1 MRPQAL
7 ACAELQGLCMMSRS
21 KECAGETPCSR
32 PARRAFILSNW
43 KAGDIVMS
51 EGIKPRVEDVLCDA
65 RLDQKAKVAKLRQLE
80 ADALARQRASTE
92 GMEPHRPNDG
102 EDLKTIERALLS
114 LGEKPID
121 QGPASL

>member
-1 MRPQAL
+1 MP
-7 ACAELQGLCMMSRS
+7 ESI
-21 KECAGETPCSR
+21 
-32 PARRAFILSNW
+32 RA
-43 KAGDIVMS
+43 
-51 EGIKPRVEDVLCDA
+51 RVEAVLCDPQ
-65 RLDQKAKVAKLRQLE
+65 LDQKAKTAKLRQFE
-80 ADALARQRASTE
+80 QDALARQRASTE